1 MNNNINFCNNCGKQG
16 HTYQQCRKPITS
28 IGIILYRVNNKNIE
42 YLLIRRKDSLGYVD
56 FLRGKYSIYN
66 KNHIINIIN
75 EMTNDE
81 KNIILNEDF
90 DTLWND
96 LWGDE
101 MKNQY
106 KNEYKSSF
114 EKFNL
119 LKEGINITFN
129 EKEDNYNLND
139 LINISNTNWSEPEW
153 GFPKGRREVGEKDFE
168 CAMREFEEE
177 TGYKRENITL
187 IQNIIPLE
195 ENFTG
200 SNYKS
205 YKHKYYLGTIDYNS
219 TLTNNYQKTEVSKML
234 WMKYDEC
241 IKCLRPY
248 NLEKIKII
256 NNINNVLTKYTFC

>member
-1 MNNNINFCNNCGKQG
+1 MNLNFCNNCGKQG

-28 IGIILYRVNNKNIE
+28 IGIILYRTNNKNTE

-66 KNHIINIIN
+66 KNHIVNIIN
-75 EMTNDE
+75 EMTNYE
-81 KNIILNEDF
+81 KKEILNNDF
-90 DTLWND
+90 DTLWNN
-96 LWGDE
+96 LWGEE

-114 EKFNL
+114 EKYNS
-119 LKEGINITFN
+119 LKEGISISFN
-129 EKEDNYNLND
+129 QQEYKYNLKA
-139 LINISNTNWSEPEW
+139 LVESSNTNWSEPEW
-153 GFPKGRREVGEKDFE
+153 GFPKGRRESGEKDFE

-177 TGYKRENITL
+177 TGYNRSNITF

-205 YKHKYYLGTIDYNS
+205 YKHKYYLAYMKELDNS
-219 TLTNNYQKTEVSKML
+219 TNFQKTEVSN
-234 WMKYDEC
+234 MKWLTYEQVLKH
-241 IKCLRPY
+241 IRPY
-248 NLEKIKII
+248 NNELINIVKKVNKLII
-256 NNINNVLTKYTFC
+256 DYTIV

>member
-1 MNNNINFCNNCGKQG
+1 MNLNFCNNCGKHG

-28 IGIILYRVNNKNIE
+28 IGLILYRVNNNNNE

-75 EMTNDE
+75 EMTIYE
-81 KNIILNEDF
+81 KDQLLNNNF
-90 DTLWND
+90 DMLWNK
-96 LWGDE
+96 LWGEE

-106 KNEYKSSF
+106 KNEYKSSY

-119 LKEGINITFN
+119 LKEGININFN
-129 EKEDNYNLND
+129 NSHDSYNLND
-139 LINISNTNWSEPEW
+139 LIDSSTTLWNEPEW

-177 TGYKRENITL
+177 TGYNRENIKL
-187 IQNIIPLE
+187 VQNIIPLE
-195 ENFTG
+195 ENFIG

-205 YKHKYYLGTIDYNS
+205 YKHKYYLGTIDYNN
-219 TLTNNYQKTEVSKML
+219 TLTYNYQKTEVSKMI
-234 WMKYDEC
+234 WGNINEC
-241 IKCLRPY
+241 KCYLRPY
-248 NLEKIKII
+248 NLEKINII
-256 NNINNVLTKYTFC
+256 NNINNILNKYTFC

>member
-1 MNNNINFCNNCGKQG
+1 MNLNFCNNCGKQG

-28 IGIILYRVNNKNIE
+28 IGIILYRTNNKNTE

-66 KNHIINIIN
+66 KNHIVNIIN
-75 EMTNDE
+75 EMTNYE
-81 KNIILNEDF
+81 KKEILNNDF
-90 DTLWND
+90 DTLWNN
-96 LWGDE
+96 LWGEE

-114 EKFNL
+114 EKYNS
-119 LKEGINITFN
+119 LKEGISISFN
-129 EKEDNYNLND
+129 QQEYKYNLKA
-139 LINISNTNWSEPEW
+139 LVESSNTNWSEPEW
-153 GFPKGRREVGEKDFE
+153 GFPKGRRESGEKDFE

-177 TGYKRENITL
+177 TGYNRSNITF

-205 YKHKYYLGTIDYNS
+205 YKHKYYLGTIDYNY
-219 TLTNNYQKTEVSKML
+219 TLSNNYQKTEVSKMT
-234 WMKYDEC
+234 WMKIDEC
-241 IKCLRPY
+241 MKSLRPY

-256 NNINNVLTKYTFC
+256 NNINNVLNKYTFC